1 MIHND
6 LSHLRVV
13 FYYCLTTQYQT
24 HAQSEHHNHDAAHP
38 TPTLTQT
45 ALGGQ
50 HLAERLT
57 QLSTGLGH
65 HVNDHKAIKTQLEN
79 IAEEQQ
85 TKTLQQAPYTLIDS
99 AADTLLQR
107 SMGEMITTLPIHF

>member
-6 LSHLRVV
+6 LSHLWVV
-13 FYYCLTTQYQT
+13 FYYCFTT
-24 HAQSEHHNHDAAHP
+24 HAQSGQHNYQQH
-38 TPTLTQT
+38 TLTLTQT

-57 QLSTGLGH
+57 QLATGSGR

-79 IAEEQQ
+79 IAEDQQ
-85 TKTLQQAPYTLIDS
+85 TKTHQQSPYTLIES
-99 AADTLLQR
+99 AADTLFQR
-107 SMGEMITTLPIHF
+107 SMGEMITTLPMHF